1 MRGGA
6 HPHPPAGGH
15 SDTPPPSYRA
25 GRLARVTGEL
35 VTLVTQLS
43 PRGKASVGG
52 GGVGFRNVFFSLF
65 FVPSYVLP
73 VDIMLF

>member
-15 SDTPPPSYRA
+15 SETPPPSYRAA

-43 PRGKASVGG
+43 PRGKTSVGG
-52 GGVGFRNVFFSLF
+52 GGRLSQYLFSLF
-65 FVPSYVLP
+65 FVPSYVNP
-73 VDIMLF
+73 VVIMLF